1 MGPVSE
7 SGGIGSDGPAASTA
21 SINALPSFAGGTA
34 AKVADDYEKT
44 WTVSSLLDLL
54 AGRVREIHLEPQS
67 PDGLGVEFYGVLPS
81 GEREY
86 HSVKRQA
93 PGSTSAWTPFQMARP
108 NPANGRSVLG
118 DLFGHLDDQSATAVF
133 ASQDSAG
140 VVRELAERARAV
152 SDPDLFLEALSA
164 DLEGAFTN
172 YVAPL
177 GSAAAGA
184 HAKLRRCT
192 FETIGHRLLLQ
203 AVEDRIPVLI
213 QRADG
218 KPADPAA
225 VRRVLSEFAWQRLG
239 QAVAADDVVN
249 ELGRQE
255 YAEQPLAA
263 GAQVRARIADR
274 NEAFRSRIAR
284 TLINGSHIPRD
295 QVTEIAD
302 ALTTGAESLLVA
314 GRAGEGKSS
323 IVAQVLEKVGEA
335 GITYLA
341 LSMDELG
348 GIISSADLGSRLG
361 FPASPAIV
369 LGEMSSESGAV
380 LCIDQLDALSF
391 VAGRNVQGH
400 QLLEELLRQASRYPN
415 LQLLLACRSFDLDHD
430 NALRSLVKGQSP
442 TARQVNIELLSTED
456 VKDALDVA
464 GLAELELSGPQVE
477 LLRTPLHLFLFLG
490 LSEPSR
496 DFGQRRDLFDRYWD
510 EKRRRVDETA
520 GNGAFARAAEAL
532 SGGLSARRQLE
543 MPKSALVGHEAA
555 LDAMASEGVVVTD
568 GSEVSFF
575 HASFFDNAFSRG
587 FVSRGEDLVEWLKAA
602 GQELF
607 RRSQVRQVLEYL
619 RDDDPEPYL
628 RTLSRLLGDESVR
641 FHLKRF
647 TLEWLGQLED
657 PREAEWKLLEE
668 QDESL
673 QRHVLGAMRN
683 RVPWFDLLESLGI
696 LRSWLTSDAD
706 EDRNSAIYLLRAPRV
721 LQFCSVEAARLLRE
735 LVGGRESDRQRL
747 LVAMSFGEAH
757 HSRQMMDLFLELID
771 DGTLDNARGFET
783 NADWWLVLYGMST
796 ARSDYCSEA
805 IGHWLDRQYILAE
818 QRGDRG
824 LDASTRW
831 SEFGE
836 GVIEKAAAGAPLAF
850 VRELLPRVAQA
861 ASGLDEGGWKHA
873 FGLHGQIVEGLST
886 ALRQMATDDPDSL
899 DSLFEGLPAVP
910 AAVIE
915 QLRLHAWVANPDRYA
930 DQILVRLVEHD
941 ELLDS
946 SSIGPAVRAGTNLG
960 NPGLSSDLEDLV
972 LRHSPKAELGRWYGY
987 SQFGLLSNFAP
998 TALSAGGARR
1008 LKELQRKFGEGQAT
1022 DSSIVPKVTVSSV
1035 PPRIPDD
1042 ATARMSDAEWI
1053 HAMQTLQLR
1062 RSGQVNDIGWDQS
1075 RLSSQ
1080 LRTRT
1085 KMEPERFARLAAVE
1099 MPDDLPPRY
1108 FSAVLEALA
1117 EVDRDAV
1124 ALGEILAVI
1133 RRLHLLPEQPC
1144 GLAIGRAVRTIA
1156 MEEVPPDIVAVV
1168 AFYATLDPDPSGD
1181 EWAELESGEDYRPD
1195 RAIAAGINSVRGV
1208 AADAITSLLF
1218 ADPKR
1223 IEQLGDAI
1231 ESLVRDPALAVRA
1244 LAVRSLLTIH
1254 RDDEPRSI
1262 ELFKILCS
1270 GADPI
1275 LDTPYVEEYLHW
1287 AIYRSY
1293 ESVRS
1298 ILLEMLDSPEPSARQ
1313 VAARQI
1319 CLAALEDG
1327 ESKHL
1332 AIADAKQVGEG
1343 DTEMRAAAA
1352 EVYARNCGQ
1361 PDVAEQCIANVPRFF
1376 DDPEERVRRAAG
1388 RCFSE
1393 LKVERLSEHGD
1404 LIEAFSTS
1412 AAFAG
1417 EPSALLY
1424 RLDEINGRLPPS
1436 VCTLAERAV
1445 DAWGPEAAD
1454 ISTSLSAGGNLLSKL
1469 IVRFYVQ
1476 RTEDAQKE
1484 RALDAID
1491 RMLEIGFLGIDD
1503 ELRAADRA

>member
-1 MGPVSE
+1 MGSLSE
-7 SGGIGSDGPAASTA
+7 PDPNSVLPRAGDASM
-21 SINALPSFAGGTA
+21 NALPSFPGGTA
-34 AKVADDYEKT
+34 AKVADLYEKA
-44 WTVSSLLDLL
+44 WTVNSLLDLL
-54 AGRVREIHLEPQS
+54 ASRIREVHLEPQNA
-67 PDGLGVEFYGVLPS
+67 DGLGVEFYRVLLS

-93 PGSTSAWTPFQMARP
+93 PGSASAWTPYQLTRA
-108 NPANGRSVLG
+108 NPTNGRSVLG
-118 DLFGHLDDQSATAVF
+118 DLFAHLDDESAAAVF
-133 ASQDSAG
+133 GSQDSAG
-140 VVRELAERARAV
+140 VIRELAERARAV
-152 SDPDLFLEALSA
+152 ADPDRFLEALPA
-164 DLEGAFTN
+164 DLRSAFTN
-172 YVAPL
+172 YIKQPGADVART
-177 GSAAAGA
+177 
-184 HAKLRRCT
+184 HAKLRRCE
-192 FETIGHRLLLQ
+192 FETIGHRTLVR
-203 AVEDRIPVLI
+203 AVEDRIPGLI

-218 KPADPAA
+218 RPADPTD
-225 VRRVLSEFAWQRLG
+225 VHRVLGEFAWRQLG
-239 QAVAADDVVN
+239 QTVAVDGVVN
-249 ELGRQE
+249 ELASHG

-263 GAQVRARIADR
+263 SSQIRARIADR
-274 NEAFRSRIAR
+274 NDAFHGRIR
-284 TLINGSHIPRD
+284 LTLINGAHIPRD
-295 QVTEIAD
+295 QVTALVD
-302 ALTTGAESLLVA
+302 ALATGAESLLVA

-323 IVAQVLEKVGEA
+323 IVAQVIEEVGEA
-335 GITYLA
+335 GVTYLA
-341 LSMDELG
+341 LSMDELDG
-348 GIISSADLGSRLG
+348 VISSAELGERLG
-361 FPASPAIV
+361 LPASPAIV
-369 LGEMSSESGAV
+369 LGKMSAAGRAV
-380 LCIDQLDALSF
+380 LCIDQVDAISF
-391 VAGRNVQGH
+391 ASGRNVQGH
-400 QLLEELLRQASRYPN
+400 QLLEELIRQASRYPN
-415 LQLLLACRSFDLDHD
+415 LRLLLACRSFDLDHD
-430 NALRSLVKGQSP
+430 DTLRSLASGQSA
-442 TARQVNIELLSTED
+442 TARRVNIERLTAED
-456 VKDALDVA
+456 VREAIDAADMT
-464 GLAELELSGPQVE
+464 ELELSDSQVE

-490 LSEPSR
+490 VKEPR
-496 DFGQRRDLFDRYWD
+496 GDFGQRRDLFNRYWE
-510 EKRRRVDETA
+510 EKRRRVDESA
-520 GNGAFARAAEAL
+520 GTGAFAVAAERLATAL
-532 SGGLSARRQLE
+532 SDRRQLQVL
-543 MPKSALVGHEAA
+543 KAALFGHEAA
-555 LDAMASEGVVVTD
+555 LDAMASEGVVVVD
-568 GSEVSFF
+568 GSRVSFF
-575 HASFFDNAFSRG
+575 HASFFDDVFARG
-587 FVSRGEDLVEWLKAA
+587 FVSRGEDLVDWLKAA
-602 GQELF
+602 GQGLF

-619 RDDDPEPYL
+619 RDDDPDPYL

-668 QDESL
+668 QVESL

-721 LQFCSVEAARLLRE
+721 LQFCSAKAARLLRE

-747 LVAMSFGEAH
+747 LAAMSFGETH
-757 HSRQMMDLFLELID
+757 HSREMMDLFLELID
-771 DGTLDNARGFET
+771 DGTLDNARGFGT

-805 IGHWLDRQYILAE
+805 IGHWLDRRYILAE

-824 LDASTRW
+824 LDVSTRW

-836 GVIEKAAAGAPLAF
+836 GVIEKAATGAPLAF
-850 VRELLPRVAQA
+850 ARELLPRVARA
-861 ASGLDEGGWKHA
+861 GSGPDEGRWKHP
-873 FGLHGQIVEGLST
+873 FGLHGQIVEALST

-899 DSLFEGLPAVP
+899 DSLFDGLPAAP
-910 AAVIE
+910 ATIIE
-915 QLRLHAWVANPDRYA
+915 NLRLDAWAANPDRYA
-930 DQILVRLVEHD
+930 DQILVRLIEHD

-972 LRHSPKAELGRWYGY
+972 LRHSPKAELGRWYGS

-1062 RSGQVNDIGWDQS
+1062 RSGQVNDVGWDQS

-1099 MPDDLPPRY
+1099 MPDDLPSRY

-1144 GLAIGRAVRTIA
+1144 GLAIGRAVPTIA

-1195 RAIAAGINSVRGV
+1195 RAIAASINSVRGV

-1275 LDTPYVEEYLHW
+1275 LGTPYVEEYLHR

-1393 LKVERLSEHGD
+1393 LEVERLSEHGD

-1424 RLDEINGRLPPS
+1424 RLDEMSGPLPPS
-1436 VCTLAERAV
+1436 VGTLAERAV
-1445 DAWGPEAAD
+1445 GAWGPEAAD

-1469 IVRFYVQ
+1469 IVRFYAQ
-1476 RTEDAQKE
+1476 STEDAQKE

-1491 RMLEIGFLGIDD
+1491 WMLEVGFLGIDD